1 MGTLDARHL
10 RCGQSALAR
19 AVHIG
24 SSHPASAAESPSI
37 APPAADA
44 VITRSKESF
53 GNGGKTIVRGAPV
66 VQAEA
71 MSNLAAESVSQS
83 VWLETASS
91 NYVSSPSLNE
101 VFLSFDKHYY
111 VGFTSIDLATPAEQ
125 ERALR
130 VKEMHDL
137 IDKLKGTPQT
147 FTVELKSDNSLI
159 VHCEGRSQAS
169 ILLDKY
175 EVDFEELENLE
186 TASAEAMD
194 ISKWVEER
202 AARRIRDT

>member
-1 MGTLDARHL
+1 
-10 RCGQSALAR
+10 
-19 AVHIG
+19 
-24 SSHPASAAESPSI
+24 
-37 APPAADA
+37 
-44 VITRSKESF
+44 
-53 GNGGKTIVRGAPV
+53 
-66 VQAEA
+66 
-71 MSNLAAESVSQS
+71 
-83 VWLETASS
+83 
-91 NYVSSPSLNE
+91 
-101 VFLSFDKHYY
+101 
-111 VGFTSIDLATPAEQ
+111 
-125 ERALR
+125 
-130 VKEMHDL
+130 MHDL